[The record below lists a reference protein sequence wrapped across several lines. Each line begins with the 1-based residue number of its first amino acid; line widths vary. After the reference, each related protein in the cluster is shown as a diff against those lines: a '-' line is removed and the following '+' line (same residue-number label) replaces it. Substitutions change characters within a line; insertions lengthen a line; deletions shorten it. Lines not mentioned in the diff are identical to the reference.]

1 MLYLWHC
8 DINVPKTLC
17 IDCKILRPYKSV
29 FATFY
34 VCWGWFS
41 YVQRGYTKKPRK
53 GNGLKTLNSFIWK
66 KTNRSNPPEVFSGK
80 AALKICSKFTG
91 EHPCWNNF
99 IEIKLRHG
107 CSVNMLHIF
116 RTPFPKNTS
125 GKLLL
130 NEVFQSNIGNFRLI
144 TAQKMKFSI
153 MGFFSKC
160 DQTRSFLR
168 IWSYLLKKFLME
180 NFSFCVVNTIRK
192 KPHKIYLFLPPHKES

>member
-1 MLYLWHC
+1 MYWLQDIATLQKRFCNVVCLLGMVFLCSKGVYKETREGKWVKNIEFIYL
-8 DINVPKTLC
+8 K
-17 IDCKILRPYKSV
+17 R
-29 FATFY
+29 A
-34 VCWGWFS
+34 
-41 YVQRGYTKKPRK
+41 
-53 GNGLKTLNSFIWK
+53 
-66 KTNRSNPPEVFSGK
+66 NRSSPPEVFSGK
-80 AALKICSKFTG
+80 AALKICSKFTE

-99 IEIKLRHG
+99 IEITLRHG
-107 CSVNMLHIF
+107 CSVNVLHIF

-130 NEVFQSNIGNFRLI
+130 NEAFQSNIGNFRLT

-192 KPHKIYLFLPPHKES
+192 KTHKTYCLHTKKVNH

>member
-1 MLYLWHC
+1 MYWLQDIATLQKRFRNVLCLLGMVFLCSKGVYKETKEGKWVKNIEFVYL
-8 DINVPKTLC
+8 
-17 IDCKILRPYKSV
+17 
-29 FATFY
+29 
-34 VCWGWFS
+34 
-41 YVQRGYTKKPRK
+41 
-53 GNGLKTLNSFIWK
+53 K

-99 IEIKLRHG
+99 IEITLRHG
-107 CSVNMLHIF
+107 CSVNVLHIF

-130 NEVFQSNIGNFRLI
+130 NEAFQSNIGNFRLT

-160 DQTRSFLR
+160 D
-168 IWSYLLKKFLME
+168 
-180 NFSFCVVNTIRK
+180 
-192 KPHKIYLFLPPHKES
+192 